1 MAISRIIMQIV
12 IIVIIFFITIIIT
25 TDTITI
31 TRRHQSL
38 KTSCANP
45 AFPHSPRPP
54 PPFLQQAGDSDGGAQ
69 AGAGGEAAPEGEAGG
84 AEGDDGSSEA

>member
-54 PPFLQQAGDSDGGAQ
+54 PFLQQAGDSDGGAQ

>member
-38 KTSCANP
+38 KTSWCKP
-45 AFPHSPRPP
+45 RFPPLTTP